1 MTLIDLWAKSNY
13 FCGNSHKLANVN
25 HAKHNLLLISQ
36 NSTFQQKFPS
46 DWKIESFSTKWSLS
60 YSFPHAEKNC
70 LLFGKKL
77 RKILEALKWHEFVY
91 IFSSIK
97 KCMILKTL
105 DFDALHSS
113 LNRNMCLSNNE
124 KNYAFINYGTLQD
137 QRSFLFPSRVL
148 CIVLPLL
155 CLVHVKFISVMSK
168 LPNIL

>member
-1 MTLIDLWAKSNY
+1 MLSIICCLFLKIQHSNR
-13 FCGNSHKLANVN
+13 NSHQIAKL
-25 HAKHNLLLISQ
+25 NLSLLS
-36 NSTFQQKFPS
+36 KC
-46 DWKIESFSTKWSLS
+46 SLS

-137 QRSFLFPSRVL
+137 QRSISTSTCSNWNDFSE
-148 CIVLPLL
+148 LL
-155 CLVHVKFISVMSK
+155 GNVNWKILGHKDTKFYSWK
-168 LPNIL
+168 L